1 MTEGPELD
9 REGLEMLATAVVRQA
24 YEDYLWT
31 VCETM
36 HLPRGEALNRRRVER
51 MELEAFFLSR
61 YYSCLCPVQ
70 PETLMQQLSPMREF
84 LSMMALFILQFLPI
98 PMLGMP
104 FALFSL
110 MQSSSS

>member
-36 HLPRGEALNRRRVER
+36 HLSRGEALNRRRVER

-70 PETLMQQLSPMREF
+70 PETLMQQARREA
-84 LSMMALFILQFLPI
+84 MKQACRIRTGQ
-98 PMLGMP
+98 
-104 FALFSL
+104 L
-110 MQSSSS
+110 MKEVG